1 MSNIN
6 INLYRTF
13 IAVAE
18 SKSFAEA
25 SEKLGT
31 NDRAISND
39 INALEKQLDVQLFY
53 RKHKGSNNGMKIT
66 EIGAEIYPQVKK
78 IISACDFIRRT
89 VESGNSLESGT
100 LSIGCSANITESYLM
115 EKLVKLAK
123 DHPNV
128 KVKLDSESSDS
139 KMIEKLKN
147 NEIDFIIMDEY
158 IAKDLEEL
166 EVKRIKD
173 ISNIFVSKE
182 KINIKDMQELENYKF
197 ILNYEDRTSTKKLIE
212 VMKPYNLKM
221 EAIMRCPTTKLRKE
235 AAKSGMGI
243 AYVVKDLCKDELE
256 NKELYELKLPIE
268 MPITN
273 ISLVYQ
279 KEQLTKVDEEFIK
292 EYLNV

>member
-197 ILNYEDRTSTKKLIE
+197 ILNYEDRTSIKKLIE

-243 AYVVKDLCKDELE
+243 AYVVKDLCKNELE

>member
-243 AYVVKDLCKDELE
+243 AYVVKDLCKNELE